1 MNSQIIVAAIQ
12 GGSQLINKILDKR
25 PIKQTPMQSE
35 SPEEALSRIYG
46 TPIRTAPT
54 ESPVSQIIVT
64 DVTDEV
70 EEEPCPTCNLSE
82 KKVGTACIACGLS
95 HIATCA
101 GALNEAVR
109 FAREDITSNEVVKRI
124 NTCVSEI
131 AICEREDLSPVNIVK
146 LNPEEKALAD
156 TMATEIRDIR
166 HGLEWFKSKE
176 DIEELA
182 AKAAILQEKVNR
194 EWLKIRLK
202 ALTPEEKAQV
212 KAKVQERLGEG
223 LGGLLE
229 DGQKSL

>member
-70 EEEPCPTCNLSE
+70 EKPKPA
-82 KKVGTACIACGLS
+82 GTACIPCGLS
-95 HIATCA
+95 HVATCA
-101 GALNEAVR
+101 GELNEAVR
-109 FAREDITSNEVVKRI
+109 FAREDIASEEVATRI
-124 NTCVSEI
+124 NHCMSEI
-131 AICEREDLSPVNIVK
+131 AACERIDLAPENIVG
-146 LNPEEKALAD
+146 LNPKEKALAD
-156 TMATEIRDIR
+156 TMAKEIRDIR
-166 HGLEWFKSKE
+166 HGLEWFKTKE

-182 AKAAILQEKVNR
+182 AKTANLQQKIGR
-194 EWLKIRLK
+194 EWLKMRIET
-202 ALTPEEKAQV
+202 LTPEEKAQV
-212 KAKVQERLGEG
+212 KAKVQERFGDSF
-223 LGGLLE
+223 GGLLE
-229 DGQKSL
+229 DGQKST